1 MRLLD
6 SLRKTSILADIDSH
20 DKKGILALF
29 ADTLADVSG
38 RSREELLQVL
48 LERERLGSTGIGGGV
63 AIPHGKLKTIDKLLL
78 AFGRSRKGVDFDAMD
93 GRPTHLFFV
102 LITPEGSTGTHL
114 KMLARISRLLKDN
127 AFKERLMSAETQD
140 DLYQIIK
147 SEDSEF

>member
-6 SLRKTSILADIDSH
+6 SLRKTSILPDIDSH
-20 DKKGILALF
+20 DKKGILELF
-29 ADTLADVSG
+29 ADTLTDVSD
-38 RSREELLQVL
+38 RTREELVQVL

-127 AFKERLMSAETQD
+127 SFKERLMSAETRD
-140 DLYQIIK
+140 DLYQIIQ

>member
-6 SLRKTSILADIDSH
+6 SLRKTSILADVDSH
-20 DKKGILALF
+20 DKKGVLALF

-127 AFKERLMSAETQD
+127 SFKERLMSAETRD
-140 DLYQIIK
+140 DLYQIIQ
-147 SEDSEF
+147 SEDAEF

>member
-6 SLRKTSILADIDSH
+6 SLRKTSILSDIDSH
-20 DKKGILALF
+20 DKKGVLELF

-38 RSREELLQVL
+38 RTREELVHIL

-93 GRPTHLFFV
+93 GQPTHLFFV

-114 KMLARISRLLKDN
+114 KMLARISRLLKDSS
-127 AFKERLMSAETQD
+127 FKERLMGADTRG